1 MRFVRIFARVY
12 CIGGDKPEW
21 NAKIGNFSLNI
32 ASFRRWRRVRC
43 VAFCIILYVYGFLMT
58 QRQMTLKYECGYW
71 VGLYNVNKLHRL
83 RISDDF
89 LADTVGTTRL

>member
-1 MRFVRIFARVY
+1 
-12 CIGGDKPEW
+12 
-21 NAKIGNFSLNI
+21 
-32 ASFRRWRRVRC
+32 
-43 VAFCIILYVYGFLMT
+43 MT
-58 QRQMTLKYECGYW
+58 QRQMTLKDECGYW